1 MGAFELPGLRAILDS
16 IGRLLPSLRSAEPN
30 RSHDPQGDAALGERL
45 AAAWLEAQ
53 GYRIAARNL
62 HLGHDEADLVVVG
75 PGGPPFV
82 LAIVE
87 VKSSRNP
94 AAPAHHRIDRGK
106 RQRMIR
112 LARQLVSCEAL
123 RDAFVRFDAVSVD
136 LSRDPAR
143 LEHLP
148 GCFEADWPTDRRGRR
163 R

>member
-1 MGAFELPGLRAILDS
+1 MSRFARSLEEILAS
-16 IGRLLPSLRSAEPN
+16 IGRLLPSRRAEAM
-30 RSHDPQGDAALGERL
+30 QGALPERDAAFGERL
-45 AAAWLEAQ
+45 AAEWLEAQ

-62 HLGHDEADLVVVG
+62 HLGPDEADLVVVE

-87 VKSSRNP
+87 VKSSRNA

-112 LARQLVSCEAL
+112 LARQLISCEAL
-123 RDAFVRFDAVSVD
+123 GDTFVRFDAVSVD
-136 LSRDPAR
+136 LSRDPPR

-148 GCFEADWPTDRRGRR
+148 GCFEADWPTQHRARR

>member
-1 MGAFELPGLRAILDS
+1 MSGFARPALEDLVAT
-16 IGRLLPSLRSAEPN
+16 IGRLLPTRRADAKTAALPER
-30 RSHDPQGDAALGERL
+30 DAALGERL
-45 AAAWLEAQ
+45 AAEWLEAR

-62 HLGHDEADLVVVG
+62 HLGPDEADLVVVE

-87 VKSSRNP
+87 VKSSRNA

-123 RDAFVRFDAVSVD
+123 CDTFVRFDAVSVD

>member
-1 MGAFELPGLRAILDS
+1 MSDFVLPTLPEILAT
-16 IGRLLPSLRSAEPN
+16 IGRLLPSRRTADAGGNVVSD
-30 RSHDPQGDAALGERL
+30 RDAARGEQI

-62 HLGHDEADLVVVG
+62 HLGHDEADLVIVE

-112 LARQLVSCEAL
+112 LARQLISCDAL
-123 RDAFVRFDAVSVD
+123 RDTFVRFDAVSVD
-136 LSRDPAR
+136 LSHDPPR

-148 GCFEADWPTDRRGRR
+148 GCFEADWPTDRRRR
-163 R
+163 RR